1 MPRNSKQYNYFKKAR
16 LIHLNQKNLVF
27 SKININENLLE
38 DTNIDEYQ
46 NSNQQILQLTNDQCF
61 NEKHTIDK

>member
-16 LIHLNQKNLVF
+16 YIHLNQKNLVF